1 MSQSNSIEEAI
12 SHGDHNYW
20 DEQILASGRSGGT
33 RCPKC
38 KKWTQT
44 PRKRKNPQPVYLS
57 DCELC
62 EIKDPFE
69 RMWHE
74 FNRCCD
80 DDERKIHNQWLA
92 EVIDLAGR
100 IYMDI
105 FKRTSIT
112 DIMTPYHGLKDGIIQ
127 DLWER
132 YFENQKE

>member
-1 MSQSNSIEEAI
+1 MSLSNEVKMSQSNSIEEAI

-92 EVIDLAGR
+92 EVIDLAGSLE
-100 IYMDI
+100 
-105 FKRTSIT
+105 FL
-112 DIMTPYHGLKDGIIQ
+112 PDGHSPKKMK
-127 DLWER
+127 L
-132 YFENQKE
+132 YKLLQKIPFFYGV